1 MKTKHPIHP
10 VHHLALLTI
19 LSVMLAACTSRAL
32 DITAIASGNW
42 GDPTIWNSGTV
53 PGTNDDAD
61 VPAGIDV
68 TVTTNASVQYI
79 YDGGTVTMATNS
91 TLNVVG
97 DSSGADGTQDLG
109 LLDASA
115 VGNTVIYSGNAFWC
129 KHQNYYNLVLSGAG
143 NFYNGEIGQDQYGD
157 GAVAMTIAG
166 DMTVSN
172 KVSVQEADDF
182 TINGNLI
189 LGGGNSTN
197 MTWDCSV
204 ANLTVHGMTII
215 GSGAKITDNDGA
227 AGNDTFNNLTVD
239 AGGTLYLLDSTN
251 WYVDGNLTNN
261 SGNIR
266 GIGYANINF
275 NGTGNIAGTPIT
287 LPTLTI
293 NGTYAIGAT
302 INFLTNTPALN
313 GTLVFDIAHP
323 QQMILATNAGSGPT
337 FYYNGNLNVI
347 NSGPAP
353 IYNLNY
359 QFFNAQSY
367 GGAFASMNLPTLSAG
382 LSWIDN
388 LATSGSITITGASAG
403 VPAITVT
410 QGSGQLTLS
419 WDSAT
424 YPGFYVQSQTNSTG
438 IGSNWSNVSGGT
450 VSPFVITINPANPS
464 VFFRLSNQ

>member
-1 MKTKHPIHP
+1 MKTKYL
-10 VHHLALLTI
+10 VTLLAILSGLLT
-19 LSVMLAACTSRAL
+19 ACTSRAL
-32 DITAIASGNW
+32 DITATASGNW

-61 VPAGIDV
+61 IPAGIDV

-79 YDGGTVTMATNS
+79 YDGGTVTMAANS

-97 DSSGADGTQDLG
+97 DSLGAEGTQDLG

-115 VGNTVIYSGNAFWC
+115 TGNTVIYSGNAFWA
-129 KHQNYYNLVLSGAG
+129 KHQDYYNLVLDGG
-143 NFYNGEIGQDQYGD
+143 GTLYNGEIGQDEYGD

-189 LGGGNSTN
+189 MGGGSSTN
-197 MTWDCSV
+197 ITWDCSV
-204 ANLTVHGMTII
+204 ANLTVHGTTII
-215 GSGAKITDNDGA
+215 GSGVKITDNDGA
-227 AGNDTFNNLTVD
+227 AGSDTFNNLTVN

-251 WYVDGNLTNN
+251 WFVDGNLTNN
-261 SGNIR
+261 SGNIK
-266 GIGYANINF
+266 GIAYASINF
-275 NGTGNIAGTPIT
+275 NGTGNIAGTTVT

-293 NGTYAIGAT
+293 NGTYAINAT
-302 INFLTNTPALN
+302 VNLLTNTPTLN

-337 FYYNGNLNVI
+337 FYYSGNLNVI

-353 IYNLNY
+353 VSDLTY

-367 GGAFASMNLPTLSAG
+367 AGSFTALNLPTLSAG

-388 LATSGSITITGASAG
+388 LATSGSIAITGGSLAA
-403 VPAITVT
+403 PAITLT
-410 QGSGQLTLS
+410 QSGGQLTLS
-419 WDSAT
+419 WDSVT
-424 YPGFYVQSQTNSTG
+424 YPGFYVQAQTNSAG
-438 IGSNWSNVSGGT
+438 IGANWSNVSGGT
-450 VSPFVITINPANPS
+450 VSPFVITINPTSPP
-464 VFFRLSNQ
+464 VFFRLSDQ